1 MNTNQLQNQLQYEN
15 SNTKNLINEIY
26 RINPNIRFTTFR
38 NVVSEKEAI
47 MLYRA
52 VLKNSHNKNTN
63 LVYIPVLSM

>member
-1 MNTNQLQNQLQYEN
+1 MNTNQLQYEN
-15 SNTKNLINEIY
+15 NNTKNLINEIY
-26 RINPNIRFTTFR
+26 RINPNVKFNTFG
-38 NVVSEKEAI
+38 NIISEKEAI

>member
-1 MNTNQLQNQLQYEN
+1 MNANQLQYEN

-26 RINPNIRFTTFR
+26 RINPNVKFNTLR
-38 NVVSEKEAI
+38 NVISEKEAM